1 MRSRA
6 ARFLAIRQVTQLNN
20 GKKTAATDGFDFLG
34 WNFLVQKNGKFRS
47 RPSVDNFKWIRQGM
61 TRAIAQQA
69 RTIRLPIHVKEK
81 LNKIKKTQRELSQ
94 KLKRSVTTSEVAQ
107 VLDMSSEEIR
117 NYLQIAKKTM

>member
-1 MRSRA
+1 
-6 ARFLAIRQVTQLNN
+6 
-20 GKKTAATDGFDFLG
+20 
-34 WNFLVQKNGKFRS
+34 
-47 RPSVDNFKWIRQGM
+47 M
-61 TRAIAQQA
+61 TRAISKRSAKRRAQQA